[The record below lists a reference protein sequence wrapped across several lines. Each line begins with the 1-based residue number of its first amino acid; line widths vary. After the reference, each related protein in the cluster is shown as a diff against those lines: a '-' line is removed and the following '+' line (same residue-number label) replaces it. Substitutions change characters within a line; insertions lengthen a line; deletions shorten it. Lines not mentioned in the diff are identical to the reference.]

1 MMAKDLIEVADL
13 LLDRPGG
20 RPKQAVLKRAVST
33 AYYAVFHAL
42 AHQNV
47 DELLGWRIPAVDYWD
62 IVAPLYR
69 GIEHKAA
76 RVALGDLAKRRPG
89 AFLRISS
96 AFAELQEERMLADY
110 DPKPRYALTTARQL
124 VERARGTIE
133 DIGALSRDDRRFLAV
148 RLIVKPR

>member
-1 MMAKDLIEVADL
+1 MVAKDLIEVADM
-13 LLDRPGG
+13 LLDRPGT
-20 RPKQAVLKRAVST
+20 RPRQAVLKRAVST
-33 AYYAVFHAL
+33 AHYAVFHAL

-47 DELLGWRIPAVDYWD
+47 DELLGWRIPAMDHWN
-62 IVAPLYR
+62 IVAPLYS

-76 RVALGDLAKRRPG
+76 RIALADSAKRRPE

-124 VERARGTIE
+124 VERARETIK
-133 DIGALSRDDRRFLAV
+133 DIGALSRDDRRLLAV
-148 RLIVKPR
+148 RPIAKPR